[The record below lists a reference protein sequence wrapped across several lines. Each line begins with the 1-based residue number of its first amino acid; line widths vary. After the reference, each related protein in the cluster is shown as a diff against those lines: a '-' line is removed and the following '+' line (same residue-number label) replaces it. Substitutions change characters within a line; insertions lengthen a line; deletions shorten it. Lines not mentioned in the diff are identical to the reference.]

1 MVILALPEQ
10 NNQCMILWE
19 LMGNRRT
26 EERDGSEIYLEK
38 NTDKENT
45 YSAKKIS
52 LFLRQCE
59 MESEKILN
67 RKSLQHWWRT
77 EPSFWRELWCR
88 KKNLSTVQWSWR
100 TATYHQW
107 PNTYGMKYKLCSVLT
122 APTLFECWG
131 MTLSCV
137 WPSQSK
143 LQFRGH
149 HHGLHWNNT
158 ITALFQRTKEFL
170 GMRWASI
177 ALQLPDLMDMA
188 TGWRCGI
195 TSLLQTVYLL
205 IEVCKYYN
213 PRVGVLFR
221 HWC

>member
-1 MVILALPEQ
+1 MKWNQRKFSTEKASSTDEGLSLP
-10 NNQCMILWE
+10 
-19 LMGNRRT
+19 
-26 EERDGSEIYLEK
+26 
-38 NTDKENT
+38 
-45 YSAKKIS
+45 SA
-52 LFLRQCE
+52 E
-59 MESEKILN
+59 
-67 RKSLQHWWRT
+67 
-77 EPSFWRELWCR
+77 ELWCR

-122 APTLFECWG
+122 APTLFESWG
-131 MTLSCV
+131 MTLCMCLTFPISGPI
-137 WPSQSK
+137 PSS
-143 LQFRGH
+143 GWEH
-149 HHGLHWNNT
+149 HHGLHWNT
-158 ITALFQRTKEFL
+158 TTVLFQQTKKFL

-177 ALQLPDLMDMA
+177 CLFQLSLPLFLLLTLLRYHLAGFSSALQLSDLMDMA
-188 TGWRCGI
+188 TGWRCSI